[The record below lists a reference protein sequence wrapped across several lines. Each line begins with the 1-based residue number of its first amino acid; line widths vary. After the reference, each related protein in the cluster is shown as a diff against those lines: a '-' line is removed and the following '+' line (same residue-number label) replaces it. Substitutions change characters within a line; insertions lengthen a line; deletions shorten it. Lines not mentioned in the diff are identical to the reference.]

1 MALSSFQAWQS
12 SQSLSISPSLPL
24 PSLSFPPLSLSFFP
38 SLFLSYCL
46 FFFSFRPLLSVY
58 PLPAFS
64 ESAAEDLAVG
74 LGVCPQEPHPFRSR
88 SLINRTHTQTQKEP
102 LCTRAERGR
111 DWTVW

>member
-46 FFFSFRPLLSVY
+46 SYY

-64 ESAAEDLAVG
+64 ESAAEDLAVV